1 LFTPLPALTPYTED
15 VMIRKTSFLINQWIE
30 YLLFG
35 MGFTMALIVA
45 VQVFC
50 RYVLNQS
57 LFWSEE
63 LARFLLVWLTFL
75 GASTAYYRKVN
86 PGIDFLYLR
95 LPPFLRKISSIF
107 THLASMALFI
117 VMVIYGYQFAW
128 FVRLQI
134 SPALQIPKWIIMSI
148 IPISGI
154 ILTVHALAFLFAELK
169 ADSHD
174 H

>member
-1 LFTPLPALTPYTED
+1 
-15 VMIRKTSFLINQWIE
+15 MIKKTSSHINQWVE

-35 MGFTMALIVA
+35 MGFSMALVVA

-75 GASTAYYRKVN
+75 GASSAYYRRVN
-86 PGIDFLYLR
+86 PGVDFIYAK
-95 LPPFLRKISSIF
+95 LPQLLKKISSIF

-117 VMVIYGYQFAW
+117 VMIIYGCKFAW

-134 SPALQIPKWIIMSI
+134 SPALQIPKWIILSI
-148 IPISGI
+148 LPISGV
-154 ILTVHALAFLFAELK
+154 ILMIHAAGFLFAELK
-169 ADSHD
+169 KRSP
-174 H
+174 

>member
-1 LFTPLPALTPYTED
+1 
-15 VMIRKTSFLINQWIE
+15 MIKKASFLINQWIE

-75 GASTAYYRKVN
+75 GASSAYYRKVN
-86 PGIDFLYLR
+86 PGVDFLYIK
-95 LPPFLRKISSIF
+95 LPLVLKKASSIL
-107 THLASMALFI
+107 THLASMALFV
-117 VMVIYGYQFAW
+117 VMVVYGCKFAW

-134 SPALQIPKWIIMSI
+134 SPALQIPKWIILSI
-148 IPISGI
+148 IPISGV
-154 ILTVHALAFLFAELK
+154 ILLIHAATFLFAELK
-169 ADSHD
+169 GDSND